1 MYADG
6 GRRAANQMR
15 VSKAGVVGAGA
26 MGAAIAELLAYN
38 GIPVVLKD
46 TDPALVERGLGRVRL
61 LVDGLVAFHEGRAD
75 KEIERIQGLGLE
87 LTDHQRAQV
96 RERLRPKL
104 GRARGDEVIARVTG
118 ATSYE
123 PFRDVD
129 FVVEAVFERADAKR
143 SVLEALDGVVPEHTI
158 LATNTSSLSLSR
170 LARGLS
176 HVRQCVVAHFFNPP
190 STLPLIE
197 VSGGVDT
204 REDVVTETIDF
215 LQSMRNHRYPMLPI
229 RVKESPAFVVNR
241 LLIPTLN
248 EACFELDEGLATA
261 RDIDSAMKAGAGF
274 PMGPFELADMIGL
287 DVALEV
293 SETMH
298 REFGD
303 PKYRP
308 ALALRRLVDAGHLGR
323 KTGRGFYEYT

>member
-1 MYADG
+1 
-6 GRRAANQMR
+6 MR

-46 TDPALVERGLGRVRL
+46 VQPEFVEPGLGRVRSI
-61 LVDGLVAFHEGRAD
+61 VDELVAFHEGRAG
-75 KEIERIQGLGLE
+75 KEIERIRGVGVE
-87 LTDHQRAQV
+87 LTEAQQVQV
-96 RERLRPKL
+96 RERLRPKF

-118 ATSYE
+118 TTSYE

-129 FVVEAVFERADAKR
+129 LVVEAVYERAEVKR
-143 SVLEALDGVVPEHTI
+143 TVLEALDPVVPEHAI
-158 LATNTSSLSLSR
+158 LATNTSSLSLTR
-170 LARGLS
+170 LARGLT
-176 HVRQCVVAHFFNPP
+176 HARQCVVAHFFNPP
-190 STLPLIE
+190 STLPLVE
-197 VSGGVDT
+197 VAGGVDT
-204 REDVVTETIDF
+204 REDVVSETIDF
-215 LQSMRNHRYPMLPI
+215 LQSLRNHRYPMVPI
-229 RVKESPAFVVNR
+229 RVKESPGFVVNR
-241 LLIPTLN
+241 LLIPVLN

-261 RDIDSAMKAGAGF
+261 RDIDTAMKAGAGF
-274 PMGPFELADMIGL
+274 PMGPFELTDMIGL

-293 SETMH
+293 AETMH

-323 KTGRGFYEYT
+323 KTGRGFYEYA